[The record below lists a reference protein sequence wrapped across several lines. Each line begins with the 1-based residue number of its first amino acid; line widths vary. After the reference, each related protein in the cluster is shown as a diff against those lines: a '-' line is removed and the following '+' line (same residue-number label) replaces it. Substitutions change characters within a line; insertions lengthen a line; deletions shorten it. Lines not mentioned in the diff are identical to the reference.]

1 MTRSFHRLL
10 ILTGTCLLIVS
21 PLSAA
26 VEGTPPAAG
35 STKAALRSQH
45 IKERIDSL
53 FKHRLKPEP
62 LPVILPN
69 PFLVIGGVMDTG
81 RIEEGESS
89 PRVEPGEN
97 VPDRATTPEAATPEE
112 APVSDEASVLA
123 RHILS
128 LKIGGTV
135 QLNGQLRIIINQAP
149 RKEGDL
155 IFMDKKDSVTYLKV
169 IRVTPFEL
177 TLGFNEA
184 VQTIRL
190 KN

>member
-1 MTRSFHRLL
+1 MKHLRYRSL
-10 ILTGTCLLIVS
+10 ILTGICLLIVGS
-21 PLSAA
+21 LRAA
-26 VEGTPPAAG
+26 NDARSPAAG

-53 FKHRLKPEP
+53 FKRRQKPEP

-69 PFLVIGGVMDTG
+69 PFLVIGGVMDAG
-81 RIEEGESS
+81 RTEEAEPS
-89 PRVEPGEN
+89 PRAEPVEN
-97 VPDRATTPEAATPEE
+97 VQSGVIMPETSAPEE
-112 APVSDEASVLA
+112 APVSDDASVLA
-123 RHILS
+123 RHVLT

-177 TLGFNEA
+177 TLGFNDA